1 MTEVPADNKRF
12 GEIGE

>member
-1 MTEVPADNKRF
+1 MPADNKRF